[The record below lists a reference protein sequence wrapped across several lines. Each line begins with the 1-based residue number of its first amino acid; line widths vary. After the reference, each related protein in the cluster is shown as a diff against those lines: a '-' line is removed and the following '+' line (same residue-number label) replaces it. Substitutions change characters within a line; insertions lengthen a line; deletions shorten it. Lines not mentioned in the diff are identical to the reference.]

1 MRSKFKW
8 IYTLLIALT
17 MQLSFAQGKTVS
29 GVVTDASGALPFV
42 NVVVKG
48 TSNGVQTDLD
58 GKYSIT
64 AKPGDVLVFSFVG
77 MSDFTAVVGNS
88 STINAKMVDGVLL
101 DDVVITTD
109 LGYFKKAANTI
120 TSGISVVSGEEL
132 TRQAPNVSV
141 ENALQGKAAGVQVT
155 SLNGQPGQRAYVS
168 VRGSVGITSGNAN
181 AVYVVDGAFVSAG
194 EFTAIAA
201 ADVETVTVLK
211 DGAAAAI
218 YGVKGGNGVVVVTTK
233 RGSATGKTK
242 FQVSNS
248 FGFTNRIED
257 PYRMMNA
264 AEKIAYEEQL
274 GEGPAFGVSP
284 AERNLLLSYD
294 HDWKEDLLREGYLQN
309 FDFSVSGGSEKMTHY
324 LSVGYNKNTGI
335 IDGMKGYDRITG
347 RYSSDFQANEW
358 LKTGVSI
365 GASYETNTAPRDR
378 NNVQNPF
385 RAMYDYNPY
394 ETLYDRDPLTGEVI
408 YDLNGDP
415 VYSATNSG
423 LNIAEATRNNTS
435 ISRTL
440 RTYVR
445 PYLEL
450 TLYKDLVFNTKFSM
464 NYERRQGESFTKPG
478 SQLDLILNGGKPVG
492 QKTDSGWDNFEYQ
505 WTNTL
510 SYKFNFNEAH
520 NFGVILLQEY
530 YNTNYRSYAATRKGF
545 ANPNIDVGGGT
556 TPLTATSAHLQTG
569 TISYFG
575 NIDYDF
581 KERYLL
587 SLYARRDGSSRIGE
601 NNRWSVA
608 KGASVGWNITK
619 EDFFQVKGI
628 DLLKFRASYGELNST
643 AGTTSYNAQIAYACA
658 NYAGQSGTTILGG
671 DIGNPDLKFEK
682 AEKLDLGFDAQFFK
696 NRLALSGSYFEDK
709 RNDFLYDGSSL
720 NGTTWDAIAN
730 VGDWTSKG
738 YEFEAKGFI
747 IKKKDMGLSVY
758 ANFAQFDR
766 KINLLDD
773 PGNPTNAIP
782 RGFTINQVGYAPDT
796 FYLIKYAGVDPTN
809 GDALYYAPD
818 GSVTND
824 FSQATE
830 ELLEGKTPYAKY
842 EGGFGLEFNYKGFDV
857 SGDFVF
863 KSGNYAVNL
872 RNFDHLADGS
882 GGVAANQDVRAF
894 DYWTPENTDATLPA
908 PYQLNGGVETNY
920 VTDRFLEDASYIR
933 WRNLNVG
940 YTFSGDMF
948 KQLPLDKVR
957 IYCTIQN
964 LATWTKFD
972 GDPEIGIGNNE
983 ASDGSSTTESLVPGQ
998 FLGYSYPTVK
1008 TVLFGL
1014 TVNF

>member
-1 MRSKFKW
+1 
-8 IYTLLIALT
+8 

-48 TSNGVQTDLD
+48 TNNGVQTDLD

-88 STINAKMVDGVLL
+88 STINAKMADGVLL

-168 VRGSVGITSGNAN
+168 VRGAVGITAGNAN

-194 EFTAIAA
+194 EFTALAA
-201 ADVETVTVLK
+201 SDVENVTVLK

-233 RGSATGKTK
+233 KGSATGKTK

-264 AEKIAYEEQL
+264 EEKIRYENEL

-284 AERNLLLSYD
+284 AEKALLLSYD
-294 HDWKEDLLREGYLQN
+294 HDWKQDLLREGYLQN
-309 FDFSVSGGSEKMTHY
+309 FDFSVSGGTEKMTNY

-347 RYSSDFQANEW
+347 RYSSDFQATDW
-358 LKTGVSI
+358 LKTGMSI
-365 GASYETNTAPRDR
+365 GAAYETNTNPRDR

-394 ETLYDRDPLTGEVI
+394 ETVYDRDPLTGEVK
-408 YDLNGDP
+408 YDGNGEP
-415 VYSATNSG
+415 IYSATNSG
-423 LNIAEATRNNTS
+423 LNIAEAIRNNTS
-435 ISRTL
+435 VARTL
-440 RTYVR
+440 RAYVR
-445 PYLEL
+445 PYLDI
-450 TLYKDLVFNTKFSM
+450 TLYKDLVFSTKFSM
-464 NYERRQGESFTKPG
+464 NYERRQSESFTKPG
-478 SQLDLILNGGKPVG
+478 SQLDLILNGGSPVG
-492 QKTDSGWDNFEYQ
+492 QKTDSGSDNFEYQ

-510 SYKFNFNEAH
+510 AYKFNFNEAH

-530 YNTNYRSYAATRKGF
+530 YNTNFRSYAATRKGF
-545 ANPNIDVGGGT
+545 ANPNIDLGGGT
-556 TPLTATSAHLQTG
+556 TPLTATSARQQTG
-569 TISYFG
+569 TISYFA
-575 NIDYDF
+575 NVDYDF

-587 SLYARRDGSSRIGE
+587 SLYGRRDGSSRLGE
-601 NNRWSVA
+601 NDRWSNA
-608 KGASVGWNITK
+608 KGASIGWNLTK
-619 EDFFQVKGI
+619 EDFFQIKGI
-628 DLLKFRASYGELNST
+628 DLIKLRASYGELNSIG
-643 AGTTSYNAQIAYACA
+643 GTTPYNAQITYSFA
-658 NYAGQSGTTILGG
+658 NYAGQSGTQISGG
-671 DIGNPDLKFEK
+671 NIGNPDLKFEK
-682 AEKLDLGFDAQFFK
+682 AEKLDLGIDAQFFK
-696 NRLALSGSYFEDK
+696 NRLAVSGSYFEDT
-709 RNDFLYDGSSL
+709 RTDFLYGGSSS
-720 NGTTWDAIAN
+720 NGTGWPAIQN
-730 VGDWTSKG
+730 VGDWT
-738 YEFEAKGFI
+738 AKGFEMEMKAFI
-747 IKKKDMGLSVY
+747 IKKKDLGLAVY
-758 ANFAQFDR
+758 ANAARFSRSINKLDR
-766 KINLLDD
+766 PD
-773 PGNPTNAIP
+773 NPENAIP
-782 RGFTINQVGYAPDT
+782 RGFTINQVGYSPDT
-796 FYLIKYAGVDPTN
+796 FYLIRYAGVDAAN
-809 GDALYYAPD
+809 GDALYYLPD
-818 GSVTND
+818 GSTTND
-824 FSQATE
+824 FSLVTE
-830 ELLEGKTPYAKY
+830 EKLVGKTPYAKY
-842 EGGFGLEFNYKGFDV
+842 EGGFGLEFNFKGFDV
-857 SGDFVF
+857 STDFVF
-863 KSGNYAVNL
+863 KSGNYSINL
-872 RNFDHLADGS
+872 RNYDHFADGT
-882 GGVAANQDVRAF
+882 GNVKANQDVRAF
-894 DYWTPENTDATLPA
+894 DYWTPTNTDASLPA
-908 PYQLNGGVETNY
+908 PYQKNGGVDTHQ
-920 VTDRFLEDASYIR
+920 VTDRFLEDASFIR
-933 WRNLNVG
+933 FRNLNVG

-948 KQLPLDKVR
+948 KRLPIDKVR
-957 IYCTIQN
+957 IYTTIQN

-972 GDPEIGIGNNE
+972 GDPEVGIGNNE
-983 ASDGSSTTESLVPGQ
+983 NGDGQSTTESLVPGQ

>member
-77 MSDFTAVVGNS
+77 MSDFTATVGNS
-88 STINAKMVDGVLL
+88 STINAKMADGVLL

-109 LGYFKKAANTI
+109 LGYFKKTANTI

-168 VRGSVGITSGNAN
+168 VRGAVSVTGGNNN

-201 ADVETVTVLK
+201 SDVETVTVLK

-248 FGFTNRIED
+248 FGFTSRIED

-274 GEGPAFGVSP
+274 GEGPSFGVSP
-284 AERNLLLSYD
+284 AEKELLLSYD
-294 HDWKEDLLREGYLQN
+294 HDWKDDLLRDGYLQN
-309 FDFSVSGGSEKMTHY
+309 FDFSVSGGTEKMTNY
-324 LSVGYNKNTGI
+324 LSIGYNKNTGV

-347 RYSSDFQANEW
+347 RYSSDFQATDW
-358 LKTGVSI
+358 LKTGMSI
-365 GASYETNTAPRDR
+365 GASYETNTLPRDR
-378 NNVQNPF
+378 NNTQNPF

-394 ETLYDRDPLTGEVI
+394 ETVYDRDPVTGEVQ
-408 YDLNGDP
+408 YDGNGNP
-415 VYSATNSG
+415 IYSATNSG
-423 LNIAEATRNNTS
+423 LNIAEAIRNNTS
-435 ISRTL
+435 EARFL

-445 PYLEL
+445 PYLDI
-450 TLYKDLVFNTKFSM
+450 TLLKDLVFSTKFSM
-464 NYERRQGESFTKPG
+464 NYERRQGENFTKPG
-478 SQLDLILNGGKPVG
+478 SQLDLILNGGSAVG

-510 SYKFNFNEAH
+510 AYKFNFSEVH
-520 NFGVILLQEY
+520 NFTAILMQEY
-530 YNTNYRSYAATRKGF
+530 YNVNYRSYSATRKGF
-545 ANPNIDVGGGT
+545 ANPNIDLGPGT
-556 TPLTATSAHLQTG
+556 TPLTATSARTQSA
-569 TISYFG
+569 TISYFA
-575 NIDYDF
+575 NVDYDF
-581 KERYLL
+581 KERYLV
-587 SLYARRDGSSRIGE
+587 SLYGRRDGASQLGE
-601 NNRWSVA
+601 NNRWANA
-608 KGASVGWNITK
+608 KGASIGWNLTK
-619 EDFFQVKGI
+619 EDFFQIKGI
-628 DLLKFRASYGELNST
+628 DLLKLRASYGELNST
-643 AGTTSYNAQIAYACA
+643 NGANAYNAQVTYNFA
-658 NYAGQSGTTILGG
+658 NYAGQSGTTFLGSN
-671 DIGNPDLKFEK
+671 IGNPDLKFEK
-682 AEKLDLGFDAQFFK
+682 AEKLDIGFDAQLFR
-696 NRLALSGSYFEDK
+696 NRIALSGSYFEDT
-709 RNDFLYDGSSL
+709 RTDFLYQGYSL
-720 NGTTWDAIAN
+720 NGPGWNAIQN
-730 VGDWTSKG
+730 VGDWTAKG
-738 YEFEAKGFI
+738 YEIEAKGFI
-747 IKKKDMGLSVY
+747 LKNKDYNFSIY
-758 ANFAQFDR
+758 ANVAQFDR
-766 KINLLDD
+766 KVNLLSNPNNPDD
-773 PGNPTNAIP
+773 SIL
-782 RGFTINQVGYAPDT
+782 RGMTINKVGYAPDT
-796 FYLIKYAGVDPTN
+796 FYMIRYAGVDASN

-818 GSVTND
+818 GSITND

-830 ELLEGKTPYAKY
+830 ELLVGKTPYAKY
-842 EGGFGLEFNYKGFDV
+842 EGGFGLEANYKGFDV
-857 SGDFVF
+857 SADFAF
-863 KSGNYAVNL
+863 KSGNYTVNL
-872 RNFDHLADGS
+872 RNYDHLADGS

-894 DYWTPENTDATLPA
+894 DYWTPENTDASLPA
-908 PYQLNGGVETNY
+908 PYQLNGNVDTNQL
-920 VTDRFLEDASYIR
+920 TDRFLEDASYLR
-933 WRNLNVG
+933 FRNLNFG
-940 YTFSGDMF
+940 YTFSGDIF

-957 IYCTIQN
+957 IYCSMQN
-964 LATWTKFD
+964 LATWTKVD
-972 GDPEIGIGNNE
+972 GDPEVGIGNNE
-983 ASDGSSTTESLVPGQ
+983 NSDGASTTESLVVGQ
-998 FLGYSYPTVK
+998 YLGYSYPTVK